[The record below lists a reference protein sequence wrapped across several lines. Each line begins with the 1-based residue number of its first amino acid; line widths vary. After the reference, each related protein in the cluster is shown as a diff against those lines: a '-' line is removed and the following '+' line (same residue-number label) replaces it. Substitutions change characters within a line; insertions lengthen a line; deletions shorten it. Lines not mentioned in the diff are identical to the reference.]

1 MRILFFQETLAI
13 NVMRNSALL
22 LLWLLVVTTTNLFG
36 QSSVPVLEREVT
48 VSFNGEPVKSAL
60 DRIAAQGKFVFSYPS
75 NLFDADKKVTLTV
88 AKKRVREV
96 LFLLFGNKV
105 KYKAKGNY
113 LILSAAPKAE
123 IEQGN
128 KEYYIINGYVTDGVT
143 GDKIPSVSIFE
154 GTKMLSTVTN
164 KYGYFK
170 IKIDE
175 TKVQLNLKVSKQNYR
190 DTLITVRNTGTQNLM
205 IVLHPE
211 RNEVSIDTVQTEES
225 PVTFLIPDESI
236 INTENIKDTIYRK
249 YQVSFLP
256 KLGTNYLLSGNVIND
271 YSFNVIGG
279 YSRGTRK
286 FELAGMFNLD
296 RGDVS
301 KAQIAG
307 FLNANGG
314 TTNGF
319 QLAGFLNLD
328 KRSVNGIQIGG
339 FGNINGDSTTG
350 FQLGGFFNVNKG
362 KSNACNIAGFANVM
376 FDTSSGVQLA
386 GFINSAH
393 RSFDGVQLA
402 GFGNHVIGNMKGV
415 QLSGFYNFTSGEMS
429 GVQVA
434 GFVNYARKITGT
446 QIGFINISDS
456 CNGLPIGFLS
466 FVRTGYHRFE
476 IFTDEVFAVNASLRS
491 GIESFH
497 TMLFASMGPDK
508 RDSMLWSFG
517 YGIGSSVRLGKRW
530 LMDFD
535 LSAQQIN
542 KGSVGSKINL
552 LNKFYVGAE
561 YRISKG
567 FYIAGGPVLNAQLTN
582 TNYSHYP
589 SIFNSMH
596 PQIFY
601 SDDIDKSTH
610 VDMWVGGKVALRFF

>member
-1 MRILFFQETLAI
+1 MLVI
-13 NVMRNSALL
+13 NVMKNRALL
-22 LLWLLVVTTTNLFG
+22 LLWLLVVASANLFG

-48 VSFNGEPVKSAL
+48 VSFNSEPVKSAL
-60 DRIAAQGKFVFSYPS
+60 DRISAQGKFIFSYPS

-123 IEQGN
+123 TEQGD

-143 GDKIPSVSIFE
+143 GEKIPSVSIYE
-154 GTKMLSTVTN
+154 GAKMLSTVTN

-175 TKVQLNLKVSKQNYR
+175 TKVQLNLKVSKQNYK
-190 DTLITVRNTGTQNLM
+190 DTLITVKNTGTQNLM

-211 RNEVSIDTVQTEES
+211 RNDVLIDSVQEEES

-236 INTENIKDTIYRK
+236 INSENIKDTIYRK

-256 KLGTNYLLSGNVIND
+256 KLGTNFLLSGNVIND

-339 FGNINGDSTTG
+339 FGNVNGDSTTG

-362 KSNACNIAGFANVM
+362 KSNACNIAGFTNVM

-386 GFINSAH
+386 GFVNSAH
-393 RSFDGVQLA
+393 RSFDGVQMS

-446 QIGFINISDS
+446 QIGFINVSDS
-456 CNGLPIGFLS
+456 CKGLPIGFMS

-476 IFTDEVFAVNASLRS
+476 IASDEVFAINASLRS

-497 TMLFASMGPDK
+497 TMLFASMRPDK
-508 RDSMLWSFG
+508 RDSILWSFG
-517 YGIGSSVRLGKRW
+517 YGVGSSIRLGKRW

-542 KGSVGSKINL
+542 KGSVGPKINL
-552 LNKFYVGAE
+552 LNKLYVGAE

-567 FYIAGGPVLNAQLTN
+567 FYIAAGPVLNAQLTN

-589 SIFNSMH
+589 SIFDSMH
-596 PQIFY
+596 PHIFY
-601 SDDIDKSTH
+601 KDDIDKSTH

>member
-1 MRILFFQETLAI
+1 MKKFSLLMI
-13 NVMRNSALL
+13 LL
-22 LLWLLVVTTTNLFG
+22 LFSAKVFC
-36 QSSVPVLEREVT
+36 QSPIPLLEREVT
-48 VSFNGEPVKSAL
+48 VSFNNESVKTAL
-60 DRIAAQGKFVFSYPS
+60 DRIASQGKFTFSYPS
-75 NLFDADKKVTLTV
+75 NLFDSEKKVTLTV

-96 LFLLFGNKV
+96 LFLLFGNRV

-123 IEQGN
+123 TEQGN
-128 KEYYIINGYVTDGVT
+128 KEYYIINGYVTDGIT
-143 GDKIPSVSIFE
+143 GEKIPSVSIYE
-154 GTKMLSTVTN
+154 GSKMLSTVTN

-190 DTLITVRNTGTQNLM
+190 DTLITVKNTGTQNLM

-211 RNEVSIDTVQTEES
+211 GNEVQMDTVQSEES

-249 YQVSFLP
+249 FQASFLP

-271 YSFNVIGG
+271 YSFNAIGG
-279 YSRGTRK
+279 YSLGTRK

-301 KAQIAG
+301 NAQIAG

-328 KRSVNGIQIGG
+328 KKSVNGIQIGG

-362 KSNACNIAGFANVM
+362 ISNACNIAGFTNIM
-376 FDTSSGVQLA
+376 FDSSAGVQLA
-386 GFINSAH
+386 GFVNSAH
-393 RSFDGVQLA
+393 RSFDGVQMS
-402 GFGNHVIGNMKGV
+402 GFGNHVIGNMNGV
-415 QLSGFYNFTSGEMS
+415 QLSGFYNFTKGEMS

-434 GFVNYARKITGT
+434 GFVNYAKKITGT

-456 CNGLPIGFLS
+456 CKGMPIGFMS

-476 IFTDEVFAVNASLRS
+476 ISSDEIFSVNASLRS

-497 TMLFASMGPDK
+497 TMLFASMRPDK

-517 YGIGSSVRLGKRW
+517 YGVGSSLRLGKRW

-542 KGSVGSKINL
+542 KGSVGPKINL
-552 LNKFYVGAE
+552 LNKLYVGAE

-567 FYIAGGPVLNAQLTN
+567 FYIAAGPVLNAQLTN
-582 TNYSHYP
+582 TNYSHY
-589 SIFNSMH
+589 SNIFDAIH
-596 PQIFY
+596 PRVFY
-601 SDDIDKSTH
+601 KDDLNKSTH
-610 VDMWVGGKVALRFF
+610 LDMWLGGKVALRFF

>member
-1 MRILFFQETLAI
+1 VLVI
-13 NVMRNSALL
+13 NRMKKFSLLMILL
-22 LLWLLVVTTTNLFG
+22 LFSAKVFC
-36 QSSVPVLEREVT
+36 QSPIPLLEREVT
-48 VSFNGEPVKSAL
+48 VSFNNESVKTAL
-60 DRIAAQGKFVFSYPS
+60 DRIASQGKFTFSYPS
-75 NLFDADKKVTLTV
+75 NLFDSEKKVTLTV

-96 LFLLFGNKV
+96 LFLLFGNRV

-123 IEQGN
+123 TEQGN
-128 KEYYIINGYVTDGVT
+128 KEYYIINGYVTDGIT
-143 GDKIPSVSIFE
+143 GEKIPSVSIYE
-154 GTKMLSTVTN
+154 GSKMLSTVTN

-190 DTLITVRNTGTQNLM
+190 DTLITVKNTGTQNLM

-211 RNEVSIDTVQTEES
+211 RNEVQMDTVQSEES

-249 YQVSFLP
+249 FQASFLP

-271 YSFNVIGG
+271 YSFNAIGG
-279 YSRGTRK
+279 YSLGTRK

-301 KAQIAG
+301 NAQIAG

-328 KRSVNGIQIGG
+328 KKSVNGIQIGG

-362 KSNACNIAGFANVM
+362 ISNACNIAGFTNIM
-376 FDTSSGVQLA
+376 FDSSAGVQLA
-386 GFINSAH
+386 GFVNSAH
-393 RSFDGVQLA
+393 RSFDGVQMS
-402 GFGNHVIGNMKGV
+402 GFGNHVIGNMNGV
-415 QLSGFYNFTSGEMS
+415 QLSGFYNFTKGEMS

-434 GFVNYARKITGT
+434 GFVNYAKKITGT

-456 CNGLPIGFLS
+456 CKGMPIGFMS

-476 IFTDEVFAVNASLRS
+476 ISSDEIFSVNASLRS

-497 TMLFASMGPDK
+497 TMLFASMRPDK

-517 YGIGSSVRLGKRW
+517 YGVGSSLRLGKRW

-542 KGSVGSKINL
+542 KGSVGPKINL
-552 LNKFYVGAE
+552 LNKLYVGAE

-567 FYIAGGPVLNAQLTN
+567 FYIAAGPVLNAQLTN
-582 TNYSHYP
+582 TNYSHY
-589 SIFNSMH
+589 SNIFDAIH
-596 PQIFY
+596 PRVFY
-601 SDDIDKSTH
+601 KDDLNKSTH
-610 VDMWVGGKVALRFF
+610 LDMWLGGKVALRFF

>member
-1 MRILFFQETLAI
+1 MKKFSLFMI
-13 NVMRNSALL
+13 LL
-22 LLWLLVVTTTNLFG
+22 LLSAKVFC
-36 QSSVPVLEREVT
+36 QSPIPLLEREVT
-48 VSFNGEPVKSAL
+48 VSFNNESVKTAL
-60 DRIAAQGKFVFSYPS
+60 DRIAAQGKFTFSYPS
-75 NLFDADKKVTLTV
+75 NLFDSEKKVTLTV

-96 LFLLFGNKV
+96 LFLLFGNRV

-123 IEQGN
+123 TEQGN

-143 GDKIPSVSIFE
+143 GEKIPSVSIYE
-154 GTKMLSTVTN
+154 GSKMLSTVTN

-190 DTLITVRNTGTQNLM
+190 DTLITVKNTGTQNLM

-211 RNEVSIDTVQTEES
+211 RNEVQMDTVQSEES

-249 YQVSFLP
+249 FQASFLP

-271 YSFNVIGG
+271 YSFNAIGG
-279 YSRGTRK
+279 YSLGTRK

-301 KAQIAG
+301 NAQIAG

-328 KRSVNGIQIGG
+328 KKSVNGIQIGG

-362 KSNACNIAGFANVM
+362 KSNACNIAGFTNIM
-376 FDTSSGVQLA
+376 FDSSAGVQLA
-386 GFINSAH
+386 GFVNSAH
-393 RSFDGVQLA
+393 RSFDGVQMS
-402 GFGNHVIGNMKGV
+402 GFGNHVIGNMNGV
-415 QLSGFYNFTSGEMS
+415 QLSGFYNFTKGEMS

-434 GFVNYARKITGT
+434 GFVNYAKKITGT

-456 CNGLPIGFLS
+456 CKGMPIGFMS

-476 IFTDEVFAVNASLRS
+476 ISSDEIFSVNASLRS

-497 TMLFASMGPDK
+497 TMLFASMRPDK

-517 YGIGSSVRLGKRW
+517 YGVGSSLRLGKRW

-542 KGSVGSKINL
+542 KGSVGPKINL
-552 LNKFYVGAE
+552 LNKLYVGAE

-567 FYIAGGPVLNAQLTN
+567 FYIAAGPVLNAQLTN
-582 TNYSHYP
+582 TNYFHYP
-589 SIFNSMH
+589 NIFDAIH
-596 PQIFY
+596 PHVFY
-601 SDDIDKSTH
+601 KDDLNKSTH
-610 VDMWVGGKVALRFF
+610 LDMWLGGKVALRFF